1 MAVIGT
7 SSPASTSPSS
17 HPIVIS
23 RARRARSLLW
33 WSLSSLGL
41 ALLALPVVWI
51 LIEVIAKGVS
61 VWNWGVLVHTT
72 SGVGGYGLANAIV
85 GTLMLTVGVAIV
97 AGLVGISGGI
107 YLAEFA
113 GDSKFAT
120 VLRSASEVL
129 SGIPSIVFGFCGYL
143 TLVLGLGW
151 NFSYLPA
158 VIVLSML
165 VVPYIVKATELAL
178 NQVPAAYREGAEGL
192 GMSKV
197 YLLRKI
203 VLRSGLPGI
212 LTGLIIA
219 LAISVGETAPLLYT
233 AGFTNAFPSFSLIGN
248 RASGNP
254 LGYLTYAAYE
264 FIDSTV
270 PAQKNL
276 AYDAALILV
285 VMVLALILS
294 ARLIVWLS
302 QKYSPNRAVARPNRE
317 MRRKTRELAAGKA
330 TAELGRGRSAD

>member
-1 MAVIGT
+1 MAT
-7 SSPASTSPSS
+7 SLATRSSSPQ
-17 HPIVIS
+17 PIVIS
-23 RARRARSLLW
+23 KSRRAKSLIW
-33 WSLSSLGL
+33 WSLCAFALL
-41 ALLALPVVWI
+41 LLALPVIWI
-51 LIEVIAKGVS
+51 LVEVIGKGVS

-72 SGVGGYGLANAIV
+72 SGVGGYGLSNAIV
-85 GTLMLTVGVAIV
+85 GTLVMTVGVAIV

-113 GDSKFAT
+113 GNGKFAGL
-120 VLRSASEVL
+120 LRSASEVL

-143 TLVLGLGW
+143 TLVIGLGW
-151 NFSYLPA
+151 NFSLLPA
-158 VIVLSML
+158 VLVLSML
-165 VVPYIVKATELAL
+165 VVPYIAKATELAL
-178 NQVPAAYREGAEGL
+178 SQVPAAYREGAEGL

-233 AGFTNAFPSFSLIGN
+233 AGFTNAYPSFALIGS
-248 RASGNP
+248 RQSGNP

-264 FIDSTV
+264 FVDSTV
-270 PAQKNL
+270 AAQKNL

-302 QKYSPNRAVARPNRE
+302 QKYSPNRAVARPDRAT
-317 MRRKTRELAAGKA
+317 RRKTRELAAGRPSDE
-330 TAELGRGRSAD
+330 TSNPRRTTI

>member
-1 MAVIGT
+1 MAVLG
-7 SSPASTSPSS
+7 STSPSVTSANS
-17 HPIVIS
+17 HGYVIS
-23 RARRARSLLW
+23 RARRARSLIW
-33 WSLSSLGL
+33 WMLSSLAL
-41 ALLALPVVWI
+41 ILLALPVVWI

-85 GTLMLTVGVAIV
+85 GTLMLTVGVAIL

-113 GDSKFAT
+113 GGSKFAT

-165 VVPYIVKATELAL
+165 VVPYIAKATELAL

-192 GMSKV
+192 
-197 YLLRKI
+197 LRKI
-203 VLRSGLPGI
+203 VLRSALPGI

-233 AGFTNAFPSFSLIGN
+233 AGFTNAYPSVALIGN
-248 RASGNP
+248 RGSGNP

-285 VMVLALILS
+285 VLVLALILS

-317 MRRKTRELAAGKA
+317 ERRRTRELAAGMA
-330 TAELGRGRSAD
+330 TEELGRGRSMD

>member
-1 MAVIGT
+1 MAVLGAT
-7 SSPASTSPSS
+7 ATAGAAKP
-17 HPIVIS
+17 PIVIS
-23 RARRARSLLW
+23 RARRVRSLLW
-33 WSLSSLGL
+33 WVISGLSL
-41 ALLALPVVWI
+41 ALLALPVLWI
-51 LIEVIAKGVS
+51 LIGVIAKGVA

-72 SGVGGYGLANAIV
+72 SGVGGYGLENAIV
-85 GTLMLTVGVAIV
+85 GTLVMTVGVAIV

-113 GDSKFAT
+113 GGSKFAT
-120 VLRSASEVL
+120 LLRSASEVL

-143 TLVLGLGW
+143 TLVIGLGW
-151 NFSYLPA
+151 NFSLLPA

-165 VVPYIVKATELAL
+165 VVPYIAKATELAL

-203 VLRSGLPGI
+203 VLRSALPGI

-233 AGFTNAFPSFSLIGN
+233 AGFTNALPSFALIGSKQ
-248 RASGNP
+248 SGHP

-270 PAQKNL
+270 PAEKNL

-285 VMVLALILS
+285 VLVLALVLS

-302 QKYSPNRAVARPNRE
+302 QKYSPNRAVARPDRE
-317 MRRKTRELAAGKA
+317 TRRRTRELAAGRMTEEVGA
-330 TAELGRGRSAD
+330 GRSRD

>member
-1 MAVIGT
+1 
-7 SSPASTSPSS
+7 
-17 HPIVIS
+17 
-23 RARRARSLLW
+23 
-33 WSLSSLGL
+33 
-41 ALLALPVVWI
+41 
-51 LIEVIAKGVS
+51 
-61 VWNWGVLVHTT
+61 
-72 SGVGGYGLANAIV
+72 
-85 GTLMLTVGVAIV
+85 
-97 AGLVGISGGI
+97 
-107 YLAEFA
+107 
-113 GDSKFAT
+113 
-120 VLRSASEVL
+120 
-129 SGIPSIVFGFCGYL
+129 
-143 TLVLGLGW
+143 
-151 NFSYLPA
+151 
-158 VIVLSML
+158 
-165 VVPYIVKATELAL
+165 L

-317 MRRKTRELAAGKA
+317 MRRRTRELAAGKA
-330 TAELGRGRSAD
+330 TEELGRGRSAD